1 MRNDKKMIFATL
13 AVVFLVASTVSLTT
27 SMPLSNNAIIAANK
41 AANILGPSINV
52 KEPLITATA
61 APGNSNPFNISVN
74 VTQFASA
81 IQSAE
86 SICGLKVSDFKIDTI
101 KTPPMGAQ
109 VAIKSVTM
117 VRNPDCNYLISLV
130 PISNPGKQNTWWNG
144 IYTLQL
150 NYLKDG
156 KQLASCKLNLPIDVL
171 PGGDAKYWKA
181 KGDALVVQK
190 RLDEA
195 LWAYYKAVEIA
206 PLDGETWCSIG
217 SISKTLGYTSQS
229 DQAFARAKQ
238 LGYNCN

>member
-1 MRNDKKMIFATL
+1 MRNDKKIILATV

-27 SMPLSNNAIIAANK
+27 SMPLSNNVIRASNT

-52 KEPLITATA
+52 QEPLITATA
-61 APGNSNPFNISVN
+61 APGNSEPFNISVN

-81 IQSAE
+81 IQSSE

-101 KTPPMGAQ
+101 KTPLMGAQ

-117 VRNPDCNYLISLV
+117 VRNPDCNYLISIIPL
-130 PISNPGKQNTWWNG
+130 SNPGKQSTWRNG

-156 KQLASCKLNLPIDVL
+156 KQLASCELNLPLDEPL
-171 PGGDAKYWKA
+171 RGDTKYWKA
-181 KGDALVVQK
+181 KGDALVAQK

-195 LWAYYKAVEIA
+195 LRAYDQAVQIDTSNGDA
-206 PLDGETWCSIG
+206 WCCIG
-217 SISKTLGYTSQS
+217 SVSKTLGYTSQS
-229 DQAFARAKQ
+229 DQALARAKQ